1 MNNKDFVKE
10 ITGSNKEFPRYTST
24 FINYANRWSSGT
36 SPDIVGQMSE
46 LVPRCPSN
54 SHKDWENWYLEN
66 YPNSEEAIEKAVEL
80 IYSKLIEML
89 KALEKI
95 DKNLVKDWV
104 EDFIFIKTF
113 YGIKFQEAIIKKV
126 AEKKGMKWR
135 LATPEEESKN
145 IDGFIGKIPVSIK
158 PSSFKSMPTLN
169 EEIEVKLIKYS
180 KKERSVE
187 FDIGDLLD

>member
-89 KALEKI
+89 NALEKI

-145 IDGFIGKIPVSIK
+145 IDGFIGDKPISIK
-158 PSSFKSMPTLN
+158 PETYLSKMSSVR
-169 EEIEVKLIKYS
+169 EIITVELIYYKKTDKYLY
-180 KKERSVE
+180 
-187 FDIGDLLD
+187 IYTAN